1 MGDSASNKIVAIEGI
16 EMCDG
21 DDGVI
26 WKLEIIFNL
35 HVYKYDVC
43 FGKNIFFLTMLLRT
57 ICVIHIY
64 VRNGKVS
71 IFLA

>member
-43 FGKNIFFLTMLLRT
+43 FGKDIFF
-57 ICVIHIY
+57 
-64 VRNGKVS
+64 
-71 IFLA
+71 

>member
-43 FGKNIFFLTMLLRT
+43 FGKNIFS
-57 ICVIHIY
+57 IHAATNY
-64 VRNGKVS
+64 LCHS
-71 IFLA
+71 HLCA